1 MRTGSAPFS
10 TASRWL
16 SRSDQGQPRYWR
28 GGTWLGGLLLLFPVA
43 LVPTAQAQRNVT
55 GFVIDSTLEPRP
67 VVGAQ
72 VMIRGEARIVVTDA
86 DGRFDL
92 GSRPRTSGGFVLTA
106 WYAGLDTLGLEALV
120 REVPSGWDGTPVT
133 LSTPPIA
140 ALHVQ
145 HCGRSVDS
153 AERSVLMG
161 LIRNRIGAPSPGL
174 EVRAT
179 WQELR
184 LERGTL
190 ARTVLATVD
199 TSNANG
205 FFALCGVP
213 VDEYVGVVAVGP
225 DAETGERRVTI
236 GVGANWIRLVAAAPS
251 EGREVVGRVVNARTI
266 GALGGIE
273 AAEVTLGGNAT
284 TFTDSLGRF
293 RIVAPHSSADLEVR
307 ALGYQPF
314 RVAIPDKFEEE
325 TWEIPLEP
333 VTALDTVRIV
343 ERRLT
348 RWQEEFEERRKMGM
362 GRFVT
367 DSMLR
372 RFPRVT
378 PQALGSL
385 VPLVVASG
393 TAVKIRGS
401 MGICDPRVFEDGA
414 DLGQMTD
421 ATERQDLLRL
431 LERAKRIE
439 IYAASFAPPRFAD
452 FDGCGSLVIWTR

>member
-1 MRTGSAPFS
+1 M
-10 TASRWL
+10 
-16 SRSDQGQPRYWR
+16 
-28 GGTWLGGLLLLFPVA
+28 A
-43 LVPTAQAQRNVT
+43 LVPAAQAQHNVT

-120 REVPSGWDGTPVT
+120 REVPSSWDGTPVT
-133 LSTPPIA
+133 LSTPTLA

-145 HCGRSVDS
+145 HCGRSADS
-153 AERSVLMG
+153 DERSVLMG

-174 EVRAT
+174 EVTAT

-184 LERGTL
+184 LDRAVL
-190 ARTVLATVD
+190 ARTVLATAD

-213 VDEYVGVVAVGP
+213 VGEYVGVVALGP
-225 DAETGERRVTI
+225 DAEVGERRVTI
-236 GVGANWIRLVAAAPS
+236 GAGANWIRLVAAAPT
-251 EGREVVGRVVNARTI
+251 ERREVAGRVVNARTSV
-266 GALGGIE
+266 ALE
-273 AAEVTLGGNAT
+273 AAEVSLGGIASAL
-284 TFTDSLGRF
+284 TDSLGRF
-293 RIVAPHSSADLEVR
+293 LIVAPSASADVEVR

-314 RVAIPDKFEEE
+314 RVAIPDKLEEE

-333 VTALDTVRIV
+333 VTALDTIRIV
-343 ERRLT
+343 ERPLT
-348 RWQEEFEERRKMGM
+348 RWQEEFEERRKTGM

-372 RFPRVT
+372 RLPRVT

-414 DLGQMTD
+414 DLGQMID
-421 ATERQDLLRL
+421 ATERQELLRL

-439 IYAASFAPPRFAD
+439 IYAASFAPPRFND